1 MSSYVAGKFVE
12 KNFFFFSKKGLT
24 NRSKY
29 DILSKL

>member
-24 NRSKY
+24 NRLKCV
-29 DILSKL
+29 ILLKL